1 MGHVTFDPCPP
12 PDPPQYCKAE
22 PEADL
27 SEYGRAWAVHQL
39 VPFVDKL
46 LGISGAMDNRMVGQ
60 PYDWWLRLP
69 MALLSLALPNECVLL
84 IAHLVNIA
92 TWFERMPGVWDYM
105 VWCAIMEVTFVR
117 VRTLS
122 LTRTLTRTPTL
133 TRCSRS
139 RRPSSPRGS
148 CASSWYTE
156 IWGDIGRCREI

>member
-117 VRTLS
+117 LRTLS
-122 LTRTLTRTPTL
+122 LTRTLTRTRTLTGPRPRTLALTLALTRTRTLTLALTL
-133 TRCSRS
+133 TR
-139 RRPSSPRGS
+139 
-148 CASSWYTE
+148 
-156 IWGDIGRCREI
+156 

>member
-122 LTRTLTRTPTL
+122 LTRTLTRTRTRTL
-133 TRCSRS
+133 TLALPRS
-139 RRPSSPRGS
+139 R
-148 CASSWYTE
+148 
-156 IWGDIGRCREI
+156 